1 MNDVA
6 VFGAGASA
14 MKLPQF
20 DSTVILMVPL
30 SWLYVPVPST
40 HSTVLLFSLVPMS
53 TSHVLW
59 SASPFMTVLTVLL
72 LYPIPVATTVAI

>member
-1 MNDVA
+1 MLNEGYVTLTYDVA

-30 SWLYVPVPST
+30 S
-40 HSTVLLFSLVPMS
+40 
-53 TSHVLW
+53 
-59 SASPFMTVLTVLL
+59 
-72 LYPIPVATTVAI
+72 